1 VSSGSAPV
9 RKRLTAE
16 ARRAAI
22 LDAASTV
29 FSARGYHSA
38 SIDEIAGEA
47 GVSKALIYEHFASKQ
62 ELHAKLVEA
71 HAAELYE
78 RLAAAVPSV
87 EGSAARLAAGLDAF
101 FRFVE
106 ERRDAWRMLFREAT
120 DPEAVAVLDRMLTQ
134 VTAVVAGLI
143 AAEPGAQNL
152 PQGAK
157 EREQGILLI
166 AQMLVGAVQTVANW
180 WADNEDVPRRQMV
193 ETAMDF
199 AWLGLDRLS
208 RGERW
213 TAG

>member
-1 VSSGSAPV
+1 MSSGSAPV

-22 LDAASTV
+22 LGAASTV

-38 SIDEIAGEA
+38 SIDDIASEA
-47 GVSKALIYEHFASKQ
+47 GVSKALIYEHFSSKQ

-78 RLAAAVPSV
+78 RLAAAVPSA
-87 EGSAARLAAGLDAF
+87 EGSASRLAAGLDAF

-106 ERRDAWRMLFREAT
+106 ERRDAWRMLFREAA
-120 DPEAVAVLDRMLTQ
+120 DPEAVAVLDRTLAQ

-143 AAEPGAQNL
+143 AAEPVAQRL
-152 PQGAK
+152 PQGDQ
-157 EREQGILLI
+157 ERERGILLI
-166 AQMLVGAVQTVANW
+166 AQMLVGAAQTVANW
-180 WADNEDVPRRQMV
+180 WADNADVPRERLV

-208 RGERW
+208 HGERW

>member
-1 VSSGSAPV
+1 MAAARTQAPDGRGAPRRDPRRRERRV
-9 RKRLTAE
+9 LRPRLP
-16 ARRAAI
+16 R
-22 LDAASTV
+22 
-29 FSARGYHSA
+29 A
-38 SIDEIAGEA
+38 SIDDIAREA

-62 ELHAKLVEA
+62 ELHADLVEA

-87 EGSAARLAAGLDAF
+87 DGSATRLAAGLDAF
-101 FRFVE
+101 FAFVE
-106 ERRDAWRMLFREAT
+106 ERRDAWRMLFREAA
-120 DPEAVAVLDRMLTQ
+120 DPEAVAVLDRMLAQ
-134 VTAVVAGLI
+134 VTAVVAALI
-143 AAEPGAQNL
+143 AAEPGAQSL
-152 PQGAK
+152 PQGAG
-157 EREQGILLI
+157 EREQGIHLI

-180 WADNEDVPRRQMV
+180 WADNPEVPREHLV

>member
-38 SIDEIAGEA
+38 SIDDIAGEA

-87 EGSAARLAAGLDAF
+87 EGSASRLATGLDAF
-101 FRFVE
+101 FLFVE
-106 ERRDAWRMLFREAT
+106 ERRDAWRMLFREAS

-143 AAEPGAQNL
+143 AAEPGAHNL
-152 PQGAK
+152 PQRAE
-157 EREQGILLI
+157 ERERGILLI

-180 WADNEDVPRRQMV
+180 WADHEDVPRRQMV

>member
-1 VSSGSAPV
+1 VSSRPAPA

-22 LDAASTV
+22 LDAASAV

-38 SIDEIAGEA
+38 SIDDIAGEA

-71 HAAELYE
+71 HAAELYA

-87 EGSAARLAAGLDAF
+87 EGSASRLATGLDAF

-106 ERRDAWRMLFREAT
+106 ERRDAWRMLFREAA
-120 DPEAVAVLDRMLTQ
+120 DPEAVAVLDRMLAQ

-143 AAEPGAQNL
+143 AAEPGARNL
-152 PQGAK
+152 PQGDR
-157 EREQGILLI
+157 ERDRGILLI

-180 WADNEDVPRRQMV
+180 WADNEEVPREHLV

-199 AWLGLDRLS
+199 AWLGLERLS

>member
-1 VSSGSAPV
+1 MSSRPAPA

-38 SIDEIAGEA
+38 SIDDIAAEA
-47 GVSKALIYEHFASKQ
+47 GVSKALIYEHFSSKL

-71 HAAELYE
+71 HAAELYQ
-78 RLAAAVPSV
+78 RLAAAVPSA

-101 FRFVE
+101 FGFVE
-106 ERRDAWRMLFREAT
+106 ERRDAWRMLFREAAE
-120 DPEAVAVLDRMLTQ
+120 PETVALLDRMLAQ
-134 VTAVVAGLI
+134 VTAVVAELI
-143 AAEPGAQNL
+143 AAEPGARAL
-152 PQGAK
+152 PADPE
-157 EREQGILLI
+157 ERRRGIHLI
-166 AQMLVGAVQTVANW
+166 AQMLVGAAQTVANW
-180 WADNEDVPRRQMV
+180 WADNREVPREQLV
-193 ETAMDF
+193 ESAMDF

-213 TAG
+213 TGA